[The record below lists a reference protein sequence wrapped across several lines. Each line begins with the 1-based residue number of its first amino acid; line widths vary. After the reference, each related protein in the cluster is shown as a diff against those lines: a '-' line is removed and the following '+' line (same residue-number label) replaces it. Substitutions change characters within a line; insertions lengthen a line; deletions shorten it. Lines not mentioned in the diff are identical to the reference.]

1 MIETPQVKTGSV
13 IGGSLLITGSCVG
26 AGMLGLPILTGIAGL
41 LPTILM
47 FALACFFMTTTA
59 LFVLEI
65 NQWFGGRANF
75 ISMVANLLGPL
86 GKVAC
91 WILYLSLFY
100 SLLIAYIAGSGHH
113 VSLLFSNALPVWVGS
128 CFFVGLFGWFVYLGT
143 RPVDLL
149 NRVLMAG
156 KILTYVGLISIGLQ
170 YIQVEKLLYIRPQY
184 SFLALPILVTSFGF
198 HNMIPT
204 LSHYLGSDT
213 KRIKQSILLGSL
225 FTLVIYIF
233 WELIVLGTLP
243 INGPNSILESYKT
256 GIDAAQTLG
265 SYLQNPMIIAFASSL
280 AFFAIL
286 TSFLAQSLSIVHFL
300 SDGMNVKHDKR
311 ENIYICF
318 LALLPP
324 LIAAIL
330 NPAIFYQALNFA
342 GGVCAV
348 ILFGIFPV
356 LMIWKGRYK
365 NGYSYPYQVRGGKR
379 ILLIIF
385 GIASFIFIY
394 QIMTMM
400 GYQTG
405 PKV

>member
-1 MIETPQVKTGSV
+1 MIEVPQVKTGSV
-13 IGGSLLITGSCVG
+13 VGGSLLITGSCVG
-26 AGMLGLPILTGIAGL
+26 AGMLGLPILTGMAGF

-47 FALACFFMTTTA
+47 FTLACFFMTTTA
-59 LFVLEI
+59 FFVVEI

-75 ISMVANLLGPL
+75 ITMVANLLGPL

-100 SLLIAYIAGSGHH
+100 ALLVAYIAGSGHH

-128 CFFVGLFGWFVYLGT
+128 CFFVALFGWFVYLGT
-143 RPVDLL
+143 RSVDLL

-156 KILTYVGLISIGLQ
+156 KILSYIGLMSIGLQ
-170 YIQVEKLLYIRPQY
+170 YIHAEKLLYVQPQY
-184 SFLALPILVTSFGF
+184 SFFALPILVISFGF

-204 LSHYLGSDT
+204 LSHYLGGDT

-225 FTLVIYIF
+225 FTLIIYLF

-243 INGPNSILESYKT
+243 INGPNSIFESYQK
-256 GIDAAQTLG
+256 GVDAAQTLG
-265 SYLQNPMIIAFASSL
+265 SYLQNPMIIAFASLL

-286 TSFLAQSLSIVHFL
+286 TSFLAQSLSVVHFL
-300 SDGMNVKHDKR
+300 ADGMNIKPAKR
-311 ENIYICF
+311 ENVYICL
-318 LALLPP
+318 LALIPP
-324 LIAAIL
+324 LIFAIP
-330 NPAIFYQALNFA
+330 NPSIFYQALNFA
-342 GGVCAV
+342 GGVCTV

-356 LMIWKGRYK
+356 LMIWIGRYK

-379 ILLIIF
+379 ILLSIL
-385 GIASFIFIY
+385 GIATFILLY
-394 QIMTMM
+394 QIATMM

-405 PKV
+405 PKL